1 MKVALEA
8 KAKEIIEVERSIS
21 LFSGALNIQREVA
34 ATALGTGERAVSIVP
49 GDIGSDDNDLY
60 TLAEIDRIR
69 LSALE
74 AVRGLLNSPM

>member
-1 MKVALEA
+1 MAVSALD
-8 KAKEIIEVERSIS
+8 
-21 LFSGALNIQREVA
+21 
-34 ATALGTGERAVSIVP
+34 TAERAVAIVP
-49 GDIGSDDNDLY
+49 GDISSDDDDLY